1 MRIAVGVFI
10 AYSQIAHDWCK
21 TPQPARLLLKRHI
34 GLTSSNHRQTGGCH
48 PQGSH
53 GALWYRTCLH
63 SHRCRERRCLSPR
76 FGRSVCRHRYHTHA
90 TYVGSGTFAVHGS
103 VEWTV
108 LRWIQLIQRTFY
120 ESARAC
126 TFLLSAE
133 RVDAQHAWA
142 RADVLTLLA
151 SNQFRRRASV
161 AGSTTVAT
169 QPEYAGTA
177 LRAKRDADST
187 ATHGSG

>member
-1 MRIAVGVFI
+1 MGHFGTAHACTATDAGSADASARALAAVCAAI
-10 AYSQIAHDWCK
+10 
-21 TPQPARLLLKRHI
+21 
-34 GLTSSNHRQTGGCH
+34 
-48 PQGSH
+48 
-53 GALWYRTCLH
+53 WYATDT
-63 SHRCRERRCLSPR
+63 
-76 FGRSVCRHRYHTHA
+76 THA
-90 TYVGSGTFAVHGS
+90 TDVGSGTFAVHGY

-108 LRWIQLIQRTFY
+108 LRWIQLIRRTFY